1 MGNGYP
7 LRCPLFFSSF
17 VNGLS
22 NFYPELFEGAGQS
35 SQHQANFA
43 KKWGSYQTII
53 ELASGDVT
61 KFNEVTGYPL
71 EMCLLYLAYKS
82 DKSVVDNLIHRE
94 NLKRQGA

>member
-7 LRCPLFFSSF
+7 LWYIVFFSSF

-35 SQHQANFA
+35 SQYQANFA

-53 ELASGDVT
+53 ELAGGDIT
-61 KFNEVTGYPL
+61 KFNEVTAYPL

-82 DKSVVDNLIHRE
+82 DKAVVDNLIHRE
-94 NLKRQGA
+94 NIKRQQA

>member
-1 MGNGYP
+1 MGYGYSF
-7 LRCPLFFSSF
+7 RSIVFFSSF

-35 SQHQANFA
+35 SQYQANFA

-53 ELASGDVT
+53 ELAGGDVT

-82 DKSVVDNLIHRE
+82 DKAVVDNLIHRE
-94 NLKRQGA
+94 NIKRQQA